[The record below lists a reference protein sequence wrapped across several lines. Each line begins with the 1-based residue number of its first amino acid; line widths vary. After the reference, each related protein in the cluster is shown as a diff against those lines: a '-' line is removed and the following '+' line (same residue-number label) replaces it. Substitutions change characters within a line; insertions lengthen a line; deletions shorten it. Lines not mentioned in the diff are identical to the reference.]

1 LGSHV
6 DLGAEVLECYSS
18 FEDSAGS
25 VLRKFR
31 AQAEGELVQISIQ
44 TRINTV
50 GERIDACQWLLVQR
64 RWSDLFLDLPGRN
77 PPRLDLGS
85 RGNGL
90 RNSFPFGS
98 RF

>member
-50 GERIDACQWLLVQR
+50 GERIDACQRLLVNR
-64 RWSDLFLDLPGRN
+64 LFDKQLIKREILFIKEVITKEDSIAPEANLAA
-77 PPRLDLGS
+77 
-85 RGNGL
+85 
-90 RNSFPFGS
+90 
-98 RF
+98 